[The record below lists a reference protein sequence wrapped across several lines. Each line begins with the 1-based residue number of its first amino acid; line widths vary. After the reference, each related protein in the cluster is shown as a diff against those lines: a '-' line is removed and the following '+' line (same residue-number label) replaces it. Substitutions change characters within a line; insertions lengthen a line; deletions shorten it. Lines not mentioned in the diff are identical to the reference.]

1 MKNLIILYNPYYEKD
16 VIEQH
21 LKVLIENQKVAFG
34 KVRSKLKNIE
44 HNFQDDLENI
54 YKSVDSENYLQL
66 FLTDYSSI
74 YVAKVVKITNEDL
87 YDLAPSYYKEKN
99 LEVETWFLIEDI
111 CEIVRNDFEKTRD
124 EILANFTA
132 LNFGNHTYGVY
143 GSNYIYP
150 LIVNQK
156 EDRRFF
162 EDLEDGFK
170 YYIDIFKSPKY
181 LAIKQNLMDFCFSS
195 KYIYSIHPESLTNII
210 SAEIEFEENKSD
222 VTYDFTSVVIKYSKT
237 MEKEIY
243 LFMKELFKVLIKNS
257 KDVENIE
264 YTVTGINYKMS
275 DILLHK
281 PNLGTYKFL
290 IKSNIVENAIK
301 DNFENNSIFF
311 FIKKTVPY
319 YINFLQDIRNEV
331 VHGSIASKDEANT
344 LRNKILGVAD
354 DSILTDILKYKKKIL
369 ESRT

>member
-1 MKNLIILYNPYYEKD
+1 MQNLIILYNPYYEKD

-54 YKSVDSENYLQL
+54 YKSVDESNYLQL

-143 GSNYIYP
+143 GSNYIY
-150 LIVNQK
+150 
-156 EDRRFF
+156 
-162 EDLEDGFK
+162 LE
-170 YYIDIFKSPKY
+170 
-181 LAIKQNLMDFCFSS
+181 
-195 KYIYSIHPESLTNII
+195 
-210 SAEIEFEENKSD
+210 
-222 VTYDFTSVVIKYSKT
+222 
-237 MEKEIY
+237 
-243 LFMKELFKVLIKNS
+243 
-257 KDVENIE
+257 
-264 YTVTGINYKMS
+264 
-275 DILLHK
+275 
-281 PNLGTYKFL
+281 
-290 IKSNIVENAIK
+290 
-301 DNFENNSIFF
+301 
-311 FIKKTVPY
+311 
-319 YINFLQDIRNEV
+319 
-331 VHGSIASKDEANT
+331 
-344 LRNKILGVAD
+344 
-354 DSILTDILKYKKKIL
+354 
-369 ESRT
+369 